1 MTGGEWYWHVH
12 HAVLVE
18 QLTAPAQDEIETRL
32 RLFKRVKDQ
41 GAVFAAQKARD
52 EAVASAEKAYGEAV
66 APARKAR
73 DEAVASAW
81 KAYHEAVAPA
91 RKAYDEAVAPARKAY
106 DEAMALARK
115 ARDKAVA
122 PARKA
127 YDEAMALARK
137 AYDEAVVVREAHDE
151 AHEKECPDC
160 PWDGRTIFPEKESK

>member
-52 EAVASAEKAYGEAV
+52 EAVASAEKAYDEAV

-115 ARDKAVA
+115 A
-122 PARKA
+122 
-127 YDEAMALARK
+127 
-137 AYDEAVVVREAHDE
+137 YDEAVVVQEAHDE

>member
-32 RLFKRVKDQ
+32 RLFKRAKDQ

-52 EAVASAEKAYGEAV
+52 EA
-66 APARKAR
+66 
-73 DEAVASAW
+73 
-81 KAYHEAVAPA
+81 
-91 RKAYDEAVAPARKAY
+91 
-106 DEAMALARK
+106 
-115 ARDKAVA
+115 
-122 PARKA
+122 
-127 YDEAMALARK
+127 LARK
-137 AYDEAVVVREAHDE
+137 AYDEAVVVQEAHDE

>member
-52 EAVASAEKAYGEAV
+52 EAVASA
-66 APARKAR
+66 
-73 DEAVASAW
+73 W
-81 KAYHEAVAPA
+81 KAYHEAVAP
-91 RKAYDEAVAPARKAY
+91 
-106 DEAMALARK
+106 
-115 ARDKAVA
+115 
-122 PARKA
+122 
-127 YDEAMALARK
+127 ARK

-160 PWDGRTIFPEKESK
+160 PWDGRTIFLEKESK

>member
-52 EAVASAEKAYGEAV
+52 EAVASA
-66 APARKAR
+66 
-73 DEAVASAW
+73 W

-115 ARDKAVA
+115 A
-122 PARKA
+122 
-127 YDEAMALARK
+127 
-137 AYDEAVVVREAHDE
+137 YDEAVVVQEAHDE